1 MPAFSIQNV
10 HIKKFNSR
18 ESNMKKILGLYDPP
32 PRHWVGDGFPVR
44 SLFT

>member
-1 MPAFSIQNV
+1 MQDVTPDYPC
-10 HIKKFNSR
+10 R
-18 ESNMKKILGLYDPP
+18 EVDLKEILGIYDPP